1 MATTVAERRAR
12 AEHEGAYS
20 FTITELAEE
29 FGITPRAIRFYEDKG
44 LLSPARNGL
53 NRIYSRRDRGRLK
66 LILRGKR
73 LGFALNEIREML
85 DLYDLGDGQVEQLRL
100 TIKRARERIQAL
112 EHQRHEVDQAIA
124 ELRESTEHM
133 ERLLADKLSGKPVAA
148 RA

>member
-1 MATTVAERRAR
+1 MSTTLVERDSAV
-12 AEHEGAYS
+12 S
-20 FTITELAEE
+20 FTITALAEE

-44 LLSPARNGL
+44 LLAPGRNGL

-73 LGFALNEIREML
+73 LGFSLLEIKEML

-100 TIKRARERIQAL
+100 TIKRARERMTAL
-112 EHQRHEVDQAIA
+112 EGQRHEIDQAIA
-124 ELRESTEHM
+124 ELNESIAHM
-133 ERLLADKLSGKPVAA
+133 ERTLTDKLHGKPVAA

>member
-1 MATTVAERRAR
+1 MSTTLVERDSAV
-12 AEHEGAYS
+12 S
-20 FTITELAEE
+20 FTITALAEE

-44 LLSPARNGL
+44 LLAPGRNGL

-73 LGFALNEIREML
+73 LGFSLSEIREML

-100 TIKRARERIQAL
+100 TIKRARERMLAL
-112 EHQRHEVDQAIA
+112 EGQRHEIDQAID
-124 ELRESTEHM
+124 ELKESIEHM
-133 ERLLADKLSGKPVAA
+133 ERTLTEKLHGKPVAA